1 MVKLKLIN
9 DSIQLY
15 INIYIIKSS
24 KIFYIYLITYLKII
38 KIHKAYISIIYHNFN
53 KRII

>member
-24 KIFYIYLITYLKII
+24 KIFYIYLITYLKIFI
-38 KIHKAYISIIYHNFN
+38 TYLYILNIFIY
-53 KRII
+53 I

>member
-15 INIYIIKSS
+15 INIYIIKSF
-24 KIFYIYLITYLKII
+24 KIFYIYLITYLKIFI
-38 KIHKAYISIIYHNFN
+38 TYLYIFN
-53 KRII
+53 NIFKNY